1 MDPTIE
7 EICGLMSY
15 ARRNQMSSN
24 RTAAIIIVA
33 LIHIALGYALVTGL
47 AYNVIKKAAEDLK
60 TFDVEEEPP
69 PPPEEP
75 PPPPEQNTPP
85 PPQIVAP
92 PSIIQTPIQAPVIS
106 TTPVI
111 TPPVITPRAEP
122 PTTKSCPGGMTVAI
136 AQACPPVVS
145 KAARAKA
152 NLNSL
157 FSTDDYPQSAIR
169 NEEQGTTAVRLSV
182 GTDGRVSA
190 CSVTSSSGSTA
201 LDNAT
206 CNIIRRRARYTPAQ
220 DQAGSP
226 IAGSDTAR
234 IRWVLPEE

>member
-1 MDPTIE
+1 
-7 EICGLMSY
+7 MSY

-47 AYNVIKKAAEDLK
+47 AYNVVKAAAEKMK
-60 TFDVEEEPP
+60 TFDVEDEPP

-92 PSIIQTPIQAPVIS
+92 PPIVRTNTVAPPIIS
-106 TTPVI
+106 TPVAP
-111 TPPVITPRAEP
+111 PPVITPRAP
-122 PTTKSCPGGMTVAI
+122 PA
-136 AQACPPVVS
+136 PPAPPAPRVS
-145 KAARAKA
+145 QAARAKG
-152 NLNSL
+152 NLVSL

-169 NEEQGTTAVRLSV
+169 NEEQGTTAVKLTI
-182 GTDGRVSA
+182 GPDGRVA
-190 CSVTSSSGSTA
+190 DCSITASSGSSA

-206 CNIIRRRARYTPAQ
+206 CSILRRRARFSPAK
-220 DQAGSP
+220 DQAGNP
-226 IAGSDTAR
+226 ISDSYSQR
-234 IRWVLPEE
+234 IRWELPSD